1 MRLRFSIGA
10 RPNRSRTFGSSCG
23 GEVTQLTK
31 ARLTYL
37 AVLACLVLAFLMAGL
52 SVLPLSMS
60 DGNL

>member
-1 MRLRFSIGA
+1 M
-10 RPNRSRTFGSSCG
+10 
-23 GEVTQLTK
+23 TK

>member
-1 MRLRFSIGA
+1 M
-10 RPNRSRTFGSSCG
+10 
-23 GEVTQLTK
+23 TQLTK